1 MNDMTYDM
9 SAIIAPKSDQLNA
22 DDLIAGPITIEIT
35 GIKLTP
41 GAEQPCWVFYEG
53 DGGKPWKV
61 CKSMARVMVNVWG
74 KDAKKYFGHSVTLY
88 RDPKVRFGPMET
100 GGIRISHMTGLDKPR
115 TIALTDKKGSRK
127 PFTVQPLVIAPT
139 QPAQPAQTASAAPT
153 AAAAPS
159 FVDKVR
165 ARLDAAQGPDDV
177 AVVANASAVKKALQD
192 APEDVRRA
200 LNEAIA
206 AAYARVDG
214 TGDDAPAEFAET

>member
-61 CKSMARVMVNVWG
+61 CKSMARVMVDVWG

-127 PFTVQPLVIAPT
+127 PFTVQPLVIAPAQAQQPT
-139 QPAQPAQTASAAPT
+139 QTP
-153 AAAAPS
+153 AAPS

-177 AVVANASAVKKALQD
+177 AAVANASAVVKALQD
-192 APEDVRRA
+192 APEDVRVA
-200 LNEAIA
+200 LNKAIA

-214 TGDDAPAEFAET
+214 TDDDTPAEFAEV

>member
-1 MNDMTYDM
+1 MNDMT
-9 SAIIAPKSDQLNA
+9 SVIVPRSDQINS
-22 DDLIAGPITIEIT
+22 DDLIAGPMTITITDIS
-35 GIKLTP
+35 IRP
-41 GAEQPCWVFYEG
+41 GTEQPVSIHFDG
-53 DGGKPWKV
+53 DNGKPWKP
-61 CKSMARVMVNVWG
+61 CKSMSRVLVALWG
-74 KDAKKYFGHSVTLY
+74 PDANAYKGRSLTLY
-88 RDPKVRFGPMET
+88 RDPTVKWAGMEV
-100 GGIRISHMTGLDKPR
+100 GGIRISHMTHIEKDATL
-115 TIALTDKKGSRK
+115 ALTATKGSRK
-127 PFTVQPLVIAPT
+127 PHVVKPLA